1 MDKEELDKVKAQAEE
16 VIRGVAELQDEI
28 KKYKSGAESFEL
40 ATGALALVAE
50 REKEVTKRIEKYLEA
65 ISKSNVKKIL
75 ADLDEV
81 SEKVIE
87 VKDEY
92 GEIEKKVL
100 AQQREEKKLEKE
112 IRELRGEL
120 AEFKDLMKKSEEKK
134 AKVFG
139 LFKKR

>member
-1 MDKEELDKVKAQAEE
+1 MDKEELDRIKAQSDE
-16 VIRGVAELQDEI
+16 VIRGVVELQEEI

-50 REKEVTKRIEKYLEA
+50 REKEVTKRIEKYLET

-75 ADLDEV
+75 EDLNEI
-81 SEKVIE
+81 EKKIVD

-92 GEIEKKVL
+92 SEIEKKVL
-100 AQQREEKKLEKE
+100 AQQKEEKKLEKE
-112 IRELRGEL
+112 IRELRAEI
-120 AEFKDLMKKSEEKK
+120 AEFRDLMRKTEEKK